1 MKIKQDNQMN
11 RKFQIF
17 VSSTYTDLIEER
29 QAAVSA
35 ILTAGHIPAGMEL
48 FKPGDQTQLDII
60 KRWIDES
67 DIYLLILG
75 GRYGTIAPDNDHAYT
90 ELEYDYAL
98 KNNKPLFSVVIDN
111 NFLNDKVKDVG
122 ASILELENPDK
133 YKSFRAKVVS
143 YPVEF
148 FRDTK
153 DIQIAIY
160 KTLPTLISDRDLKG
174 WVSGREIPDSTFLID
189 QVSRLTKENEDLK
202 NQIALASSQS
212 LDMGELTEEKTSSS
226 QNEEFIKT
234 MQIFE
239 KSALSLSKEISGTEE
254 AVKSNVLRLM
264 VAYRGTLLT
273 GLSTAAN
280 TAVKSFLVRNVCT
293 AMQIHGLMK
302 TRPIMEGRF
311 LAFELTDKGA
321 AFYKFMDE
329 IKVNK

>member
-1 MKIKQDNQMN
+1 MN

-48 FKPGDQTQLDII
+48 FKPGDQAQLDII

-75 GRYGTIAPDNDHAYT
+75 GRYGTIAPGNDHAYT

-98 KNNKPLFSVVIDN
+98 QTNKPLFSVVIDDG
-111 NFLNDKVKDVG
+111 FLNEKVKGVG
-122 ASILELENPDK
+122 ASILELENPEK
-133 YKSFRAKVVS
+133 YKAFRSKVVG

-148 FRDTK
+148 FRDIK

-174 WVSGREIPDSTFLID
+174 WVSGREIPDSTFLIE
-189 QVSRLTKENEDLK
+189 QVSRLTKENEDLRS
-202 NQIALASSQS
+202 QITLASSQS
-212 LDMGELTEEKTSSS
+212 LDMGGLTEVKTGSS
-226 QNEEFIKT
+226 QNEEFIKM

-239 KSALSLSKEISGTEE
+239 SSVLTLSKEVSGTGE

-264 VAYRGTLLT
+264 VIYRGTILT
-273 GLSTAAN
+273 GLSTTAN
-280 TAVKSFLVRNVCT
+280 APIKAFLVRNVCT

-302 TRPIMEGRF
+302 TRPILEGRY
-311 LAFELTDKGA
+311 LSFELTDKGA

-329 IKVNK
+329 MKINK

>member
-1 MKIKQDNQMN
+1 MN

-48 FKPGDQTQLDII
+48 FKPGDQAQLDII

-75 GRYGTIAPDNDHAYT
+75 GRYGTIAPGNDYAYT

-98 KNNKPLFSVVIDN
+98 QTNKPLFSVVIDDG
-111 NFLNDKVKDVG
+111 FLDEKVKSVG
-122 ASILELENPDK
+122 RSIIELENPEK
-133 YKSFRAKVVS
+133 YRGFRSKVVG

-148 FRDTK
+148 FRDIK

-160 KTLPTLISDRDLKG
+160 KTLPTLISERNLKG
-174 WVSGREIPDSTFLID
+174 WVSGREIPDSTFLIE
-189 QVSRLTKENEDLK
+189 QVSRLTKENEDLRS
-202 NQIALASSQS
+202 QVTLASSQS
-212 LDMGELTEEKTSSS
+212 LHVEESTEVKTAPL
-226 QNEEFIKT
+226 QNEEFIKM

-239 KSALSLSKEISGTEE
+239 NSELTLSKEVSGLD
-254 AVKSNVLRLM
+254 AAIKSNVLRLM
-264 VAYRGTLLT
+264 VMYRGTILS

-280 TAVKSFLVRNVCT
+280 TTIKAFLVRNVCT
-293 AMQIHGLMK
+293 AMQVHGLMK

-311 LAFELTDKGA
+311 LCFELTDKGA
-321 AFYKFMDE
+321 GFYKFMDE
-329 IKVNK
+329 SKINK